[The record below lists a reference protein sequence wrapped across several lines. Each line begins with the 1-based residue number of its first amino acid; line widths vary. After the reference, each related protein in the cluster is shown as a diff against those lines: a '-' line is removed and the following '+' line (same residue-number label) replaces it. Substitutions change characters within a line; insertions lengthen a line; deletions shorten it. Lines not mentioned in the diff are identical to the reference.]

1 VLEKERVT
9 QIKLSQR
16 QSCLLSSVQLKTMMK
31 MQRKQDKEVQAES
44 DEEYDD
50 IADVVGRW
58 LTAINAMAPEDD
70 ERTDD
75 IDQQRY
81 FD

>member
-1 VLEKERVT
+1 MT